1 MRRHSSADI
10 VTSLY
15 RSLITMPQRMFSHR
29 DTLQQRI
36 CLCVACVSSYVRNL
50 LWYIFL
56 LQLCRTGSLAWSA
69 CDRLP
74 TSRLGNSG
82 NTSATPLLI
91 DFASDGLP
99 HCCELALSVCRFRD
113 SLTGYTRRDAT
124 WMQLVQARLYSLL
137 PVSGRCRSLTV
148 SLPAYLLTSRPWTSA
163 FVCSWYDSAFLC
175 VGVSCGYLADPEV
188 GLVFVTSPTC
198 NVWLVYFVVPGGGG

>member
-1 MRRHSSADI
+1 MCGI
-10 VTSLY
+10 CFG
-15 RSLITMPQRMFSHR
+15 IFS
-29 DTLQQRI
+29 
-36 CLCVACVSSYVRNL
+36 CCSYAAREV
-50 LWYIFL
+50 W
-56 LQLCRTGSLAWSA
+56 TAWSA

-74 TSRLGNSG
+74 TFRLGNSG

-91 DFASDGLP
+91 DFARDGLP

-124 WMQLVQARLYSLL
+124 WMQLVQAPSTPYCLYPAGADHWQCRCQRICWQAALGLLRL
-137 PVSGRCRSLTV
+137 
-148 SLPAYLLTSRPWTSA
+148 
-163 FVCSWYDSAFLC
+163 FVRSWYDSAFLC

-198 NVWLVYFVVPGGGG
+198 NVCLVYFAVPGGGGVGSTVPVEGGVVFPPLRFLSMYTFA